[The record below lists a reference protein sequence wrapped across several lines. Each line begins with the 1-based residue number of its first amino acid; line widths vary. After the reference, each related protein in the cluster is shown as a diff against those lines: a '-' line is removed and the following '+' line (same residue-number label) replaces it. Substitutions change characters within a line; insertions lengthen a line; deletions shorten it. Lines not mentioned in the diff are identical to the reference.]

1 MTQKIALITGASRGL
16 GKSAA
21 LHLAKEGVSVVITY
35 RNNKEEA
42 EIVVNEIKHS
52 GGQAAAL
59 RLDVVDVSSF
69 SDFSDRLLAV
79 LQETFGRGRFDF
91 LVNNAGY
98 GVFKPFTETTADDLD
113 AMYAVH
119 LKGPFLLTQTL
130 AGLIEDG
137 GRILNVSSGLTRFTY
152 SGYGPYA
159 VMKGG
164 VEVATR
170 YMAAELAHRQIA
182 VNTIAPGAI
191 ETDFN
196 GGVVRDTPEINQ
208 QIASITAM
216 GRVGVPDDIGEA
228 IAGLLAANSQW
239 MTGQRVEVSGGQVL

>member
-21 LHLAKEGVSVVITY
+21 LHLAKEGVGVVITY
-35 RNNKEEA
+35 LSKAEEA
-42 EIVVNEIKHS
+42 ENVVDEIRRN
-52 GGQAAAL
+52 GGRAAAL
-59 RLDVVDVSSF
+59 RLDIADTNSYPAF
-69 SDFSDRLLAV
+69 SDELIST
-79 LQETFGRGRFDF
+79 LQTTFGRDRFDY

-98 GVFKPFTETTADDLD
+98 GLFQSFFETTADDLD

-119 LKGPFLLTQTL
+119 MKGPFLLTQIL
-130 AGLIEDG
+130 ADVIEDG
-137 GRILNVSSGLTRFTY
+137 GRILNVSSGLTRMTFP
-152 SGYGPYA
+152 GYGAYA
-159 VMKGG
+159 AMKGG
-164 VEVATR
+164 VEVVTR
-170 YMAAELAHRQIA
+170 YMAAELAKRQIA

-196 GGVVRDTPEINQ
+196 GGAVRDTPELNK

-216 GRVGVPDDIGEA
+216 GRVGIPDDIGEA

-239 MTGQRVEVSGGQVL
+239 MTGQRIEVSGGQAL